1 MIKTN
6 ILKKPIINITE
17 NAWNKIININKKV
30 TKNNGFLF
38 SAKTGGCNGFNYNF
52 NILKDDE
59 FIEINKGKLKPNYVE
74 KHNIKVYVDPFSEFY
89 LLGTKI
95 DYVQENIEKN
105 IFENKFTFTPD
116 KKKASTCGCGVSFS
130 PKM

>member
-1 MIKTN
+1 MK
-6 ILKKPIINITE
+6 
-17 NAWNKIININKKV
+17 KIIFFGTSDFGIESMNEIIKKYNLISVV
-30 TKNNGFLF
+30 TNPDKKIGRGMKIT
-38 SAKTGGCNGFNYNF
+38 KTK
-52 NILKDDE
+52 IK
-59 FIEINKGKLKPNYVE
+59 IIAE

-95 DYVQENIEKN
+95 DYIQENLEKN

>member
-1 MIKTN
+1 MIKKN
-6 ILKKPIINITE
+6 IFKNQIINITE
-17 NAWNKIININKKV
+17 NAWNKMVNINKKV
-30 TKNNGFLF
+30 LVNNGFLF
-38 SAKTGGCNGFNYNF
+38 SAKTGGCNGFNYNL

-59 FIEINKGKLKPNYVE
+59 FIQINKGKIKPNYVE
-74 KHNIKVYVDPFSEFY
+74 KYDIKVYVDPLSEFY

-95 DYVQENIEKN
+95 DYVHEDIEKN

-130 PKM
+130 PKI